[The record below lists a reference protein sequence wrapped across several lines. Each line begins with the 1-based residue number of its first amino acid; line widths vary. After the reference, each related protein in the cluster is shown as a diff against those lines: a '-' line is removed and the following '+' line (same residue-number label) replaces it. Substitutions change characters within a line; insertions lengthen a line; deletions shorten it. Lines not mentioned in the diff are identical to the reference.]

1 MSRDKPVGSWMQHLG
16 GVPSSVAP
24 DAMAYSHRSAALNL
38 GIMVV
43 SEDPAAMDD
52 NIARARAF
60 YKDAEPYMHGFYT
73 NLNED
78 TDSKTWSN
86 YGENYARLVAAK
98 DKYDPGNLFRL
109 NANIK
114 PSV

>member
-1 MSRDKPVGSWMQHLG
+1 MSRDKPVSSWMQHLG
-16 GVPSSVAP
+16 GAPSLVAP

-38 GIMVV
+38 GIMVI

-52 NIARARAF
+52 KIARARAF
-60 YKDAEPYMHGFYT
+60 YKDAEPYMQGFYT

-86 YGENYARLVAAK
+86 YGDNYSRLVAAK

-114 PSV
+114 PSA

>member
-1 MSRDKPVGSWMQHLG
+1 
-16 GVPSSVAP
+16 
-24 DAMAYSHRSAALNL
+24 
-38 GIMVV
+38 MVV

-86 YGENYARLVAAK
+86 YGDNYPRLVAAK